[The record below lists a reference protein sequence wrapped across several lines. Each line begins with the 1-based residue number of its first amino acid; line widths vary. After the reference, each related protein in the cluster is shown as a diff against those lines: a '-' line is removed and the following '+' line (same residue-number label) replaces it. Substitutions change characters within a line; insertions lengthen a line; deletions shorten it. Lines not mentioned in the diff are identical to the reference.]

1 MDGKIH
7 DKEFLKTP
15 DRIRQR
21 ALKNMAMRC
30 RARMNKSRVHRL
42 LLPQIIQKYY
52 EVVDADDRTTHH
64 ESISDDHITKL
75 ITEFLIVNPHA
86 IMCL

>member
-1 MDGKIH
+1 
-7 DKEFLKTP
+7 
-15 DRIRQR
+15 
-21 ALKNMAMRC
+21 MATRC
-30 RARMNKSRVHRL
+30 RARMKQIMSASFAVAAD
-42 LLPQIIQKYY
+42 IIQKYY

-75 ITEFLIVNPHA
+75 ITEFLIVNPHV